1 MAKFKEVADI
11 ILRRRILHF
20 AICTFISCG
29 ILQSSLVGA
38 TQHGPPARN
47 STQSTSADT
56 RRVAL
61 FDGIVSFAPPPAF
74 SRLSEETI
82 AAKFPEAKGPA
93 IVYGNSRTT
102 VSIAITY
109 PPQRVLRP
117 EQLPDFKSFMESFIE
132 KQKKGIQWLRKE
144 FVEINGR
151 RWIHFE
157 FISQA
162 VDTKIHNHMYLTS
175 MDERMLTFNFNST
188 VEDYDEY
195 KDALER
201 SKDSIQIEVKR

>member
-1 MAKFKEVADI
+1 MPRHLLRVAVC
-11 ILRRRILHF
+11 ILV
-20 AICTFISCG
+20 SCG
-29 ILQSSLVGA
+29 VLQSFPVGA
-38 TQHGPPARN
+38 QQDGNAVRGGAESKT
-47 STQSTSADT
+47 ADA

-61 FDGIVSFAPPPAF
+61 FDGMVSFAPPPEF
-74 SRLSEETI
+74 SPLSEEI
-82 AAKFPEAKGPA
+82 ISVKFPEAKGPGV
-93 IVYGNSRTT
+93 VYGNSRTT

-109 PPQRVLRP
+109 PPQRILRP
-117 EQLPDFKSFMESFIE
+117 EQLPDFKTFMESFME
-132 KQKKGIQWLRKE
+132 QQKKGMQWLRKE

-175 MDERMLTFNFNST
+175 MDERVLMFNFNST
-188 VEDYDEY
+188 IEEYDRY

-201 SKDSIQIEVKR
+201 SKDSIRIEMKK

>member
-1 MAKFKEVADI
+1 MLRH
-11 ILRRRILHF
+11 ILRSTVCIL
-20 AICTFISCG
+20 ISCV
-29 ILQSSLVGA
+29 ILQSFPVCAQQDGNSVRGGSQSSGA
-38 TQHGPPARN
+38 D
-47 STQSTSADT
+47 S

-61 FDGIVSFAPPPAF
+61 YDGMVSFVPPQEF
-74 SRLSEETI
+74 SRLSDEVI
-82 AAKFPEAKGPA
+82 AAKFPEAKGPG

-117 EQLPDFKSFMESFIE
+117 EQLPDFKSFMESLIE
-132 KQKKGIQWLRKE
+132 KQKAGMKWLSKD
-144 FVEINGR
+144 FVEINGQ

-175 MDERMLTFNFNST
+175 LDERALMFNFNST
-188 VEDYDEY
+188 VEEYDGY

-201 SKDSIQIEVKR
+201 SKDSIRIEVKKQP

>member
-1 MAKFKEVADI
+1 MLKH
-11 ILRRRILHF
+11 ILRFAVFIL
-20 AICTFISCG
+20 ISYSV
-29 ILQSSLVGA
+29 LQSVSVCAKQDG
-38 TQHGPPARN
+38 N
-47 STQSTSADT
+47 SICGGSQSSSADT

-61 FDGIVSFAPPPAF
+61 FDGLVSFVPPPEF
-74 SRLSEETI
+74 SRLSEEII
-82 AAKFPEAKGPA
+82 AAKFPEAKGPG

-117 EQLPDFKSFMESFIE
+117 EQLPNFKSFMESFIE

-144 FVEINGR
+144 FIEINGQ

-175 MDERMLTFNFNST
+175 MDERMLMFNFNAT
-188 VEDYDEY
+188 VEEYDKY

-201 SKDSIQIEVKR
+201 SKDSIRIEVKK

>member
-1 MAKFKEVADI
+1 MLRH
-11 ILRRRILHF
+11 ILRSTVCIL
-20 AICTFISCG
+20 ISCG
-29 ILQSSLVGA
+29 ILQSLPVRAQQEGNSARGGSQSSGA
-38 TQHGPPARN
+38 DP
-47 STQSTSADT
+47 

-61 FDGIVSFAPPPAF
+61 YDGMVSFVPPQEF
-74 SRLSEETI
+74 SRLSEEI
-82 AAKFPEAKGPA
+82 ISVKFPEAKGPG

-109 PPQRVLRP
+109 PPQRALRP
-117 EQLPDFKSFMESFIE
+117 EQLPDFKSFMEPLIE
-132 KQKKGIQWLRKE
+132 KQKEGMQWLRKE
-144 FVEINGR
+144 FVEINGQ

-175 MDERMLTFNFNST
+175 MDERVLMFNFNST
-188 VEDYDEY
+188 IEEYDGH

-201 SKDSIQIEVKR
+201 SKDSIRIEVKK

>member
-1 MAKFKEVADI
+1 MLRHVLRSTVC
-11 ILRRRILHF
+11 IL
-20 AICTFISCG
+20 ISCG
-29 ILQSSLVGA
+29 VLQSFPVRAGQDGNTVRGGA
-38 TQHGPPARN
+38 
-47 STQSTSADT
+47 QSGGADT

-61 FDGIVSFAPPPAF
+61 YDGAVSFVPPQEF
-74 SRLSEETI
+74 SRMSEEVV
-82 AAKFPEAKGPA
+82 AAKFPEAKGPG
-93 IVYGNSRTT
+93 IVYGNTRTT

-109 PPQRVLRP
+109 PPQRGLRP

-132 KQKKGIQWLRKE
+132 KQKKGIEWLRKE
-144 FVEINGR
+144 FVEINGQ

-175 MDERMLTFNFNST
+175 TDERVLMFNFNATS
-188 VEDYDEY
+188 EEYDGY

-201 SKDSIQIEVKR
+201 SKDSIRIEVKK

>member
-1 MAKFKEVADI
+1 MLRH
-11 ILRRRILHF
+11 ILRI
-20 AICTFISCG
+20 AVCIFISCG
-29 ILQSSLVGA
+29 VLQSCLVCAKQGGTPVRGGA
-38 TQHGPPARN
+38 
-47 STQSTSADT
+47 QSKSADM

-61 FDGIVSFAPPPAF
+61 FDGLVSFEPPPEF
-74 SRLSEETI
+74 SRLSEEI
-82 AAKFPEAKGPA
+82 ISAKFPEAKGPG

-109 PPQRVLRP
+109 PLQRVLRP

-132 KQKKGIQWLRKE
+132 KQKKGMQWLKKE
-144 FVEINGR
+144 LVEINGQ

-162 VDTKIHNHMYLTS
+162 VDTKIHNHMYLTA
-175 MDERMLTFNFNST
+175 MEERMLMFNFNST
-188 VEDYDEY
+188 IEEYDGY

-201 SKDSIQIEVKR
+201 SKDSIQIEVKK